1 MNYMRYDVKFNYALK
16 RNKRKNYKWSGISLL
31 DQLHYIIRENAAGKA
46 LICTQEVTICKFPSL
61 QLRRTRELCFP
72 WYRLYLFII

>member
-16 RNKRKNYKWSGISLL
+16 RNKRKNYKWSGIGLL

-46 LICTQEVTICKFPSL
+46 LICTQEVTICKFPI
-61 QLRRTRELCFP
+61 F
-72 WYRLYLFII
+72 